1 MCFFSSGCCFFF
13 SVYLITV
20 TSYSFHCV
28 YPAWG
33 LLRFSNLWVNIFDQ
47 SLKYLGWFFLA
58 WILIFWEFKCICAR
72 LCLTVPQNTTALVF
86 STIVFCFLI
95 LFWLVFFS
103 LSVAL
108 PPPWFFFSFVVP
120 NLLVSLSSDFFFKYQ
135 MLYLSEQELPFGSS
149 LECPF
154 LFAESP
160 PLFIRVYISWL
171 VG

>member
-1 MCFFSSGCCFFF
+1 MFLLVLKLSLSSGLLMGSHQNFLLLLPFVACVFFSPAAAFFFF

-20 TSYSFHCV
+20 TSCSFHCV

-33 LLRFSNLWVNIFDQ
+33 LLRFLNLWVNIFDQ
-47 SLKYLGWFFLA
+47 SLKYLGRVFLA
-58 WILIFWEFKCICAR
+58 WILIFWGFKCIYAR
-72 LCLTVPQNTTALVF
+72 LCLTVPQNVTALVL

-120 NLLVSLSSDFFFKYQ
+120 NLLVSLSSDFFF
-135 MLYLSEQELPFGSS
+135 
-149 LECPF
+149 
-154 LFAESP
+154 
-160 PLFIRVYISWL
+160 
-171 VG
+171 